1 MTPLEYLTSGFCC
14 AIGALLGLVAF
25 SFALTG
31 IYLFCVGVITIIHP
45 GPQISEYH
53 LHSDGEDNGAE
64 ERNGHD
70 RYGRD

>member
-1 MTPLEYLTSGFCC
+1 MTPFECLTAGFFY

-31 IYLFCVGVITIIHP
+31 IYLFCVGVISVISP

-53 LHSDGEDNGAE
+53 LHSDGEDSGAE

-70 RYGRD
+70 RYNRD

>member
-1 MTPLEYLTSGFCC
+1 MTPIDCLASGFFH

-31 IYLFCVGVITIIHP
+31 VYLFCVGVISVISP

-53 LHSDGEDNGAE
+53 LHSDSEDSGAE
-64 ERNGHD
+64 EHNGHD
-70 RYGRD
+70 RYNRD

>member
-1 MTPLEYLTSGFCC
+1 MTPLDYLCAGLYC
-14 AIGALLGLVAF
+14 AIGALLGLVVF

-31 IYLFCVGVITIIHP
+31 IYLFCVGVISVISP

-53 LHSDGEDNGAE
+53 LHSDGEDSGAE

-70 RYGRD
+70 RYNRD

>member
-1 MTPLEYLTSGFCC
+1 MMPLDYLCAGFYC

-31 IYLFCVGVITIIHP
+31 IYLFCAGIVAVLQP

-53 LHSDGEDNGAE
+53 LHGDSEDNGAE
-64 ERNGHD
+64 ERNGFD
-70 RYGRD
+70 KYSRD